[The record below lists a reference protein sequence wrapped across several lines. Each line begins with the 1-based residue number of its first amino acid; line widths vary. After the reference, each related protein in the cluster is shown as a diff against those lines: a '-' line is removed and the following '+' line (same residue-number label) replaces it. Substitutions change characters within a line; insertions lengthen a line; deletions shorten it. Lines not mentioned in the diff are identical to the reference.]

1 MILFLIEY
9 LCLLF
14 SFSFF
19 IFCNYKV
26 IKDYSSYF
34 FVLSIILSLKWFIR
48 GFPDSSVG
56 KESTCNAGN
65 AGLIFFLGLGRSPG
79 EGKGYP
85 LQYSGLEKFMDC
97 IVYGVTK
104 SWTRLSDF
112 HLRKKNDLSP
122 LSLMSQ
128 TFISI

>member
-9 LCLLF
+9 LCLLV
-14 SFSFF
+14 SFSFL

-26 IKDYSSYF
+26 IKDYSSNF
-34 FVLSIILSLKWFIR
+34 LMLFIILSLKWFIR

-56 KESTCNAGN
+56 KQSICNAGN
-65 AGLIFFLGLGRSPG
+65 SGLIPGLGRSPG

-85 LQYSGLEKFMDC
+85 LQYSGLENSMDC

-104 SWTRLSDF
+104 SWTWLSNF
-112 HLRKKNDLSP
+112 HLRNKNY
-122 LSLMSQ
+122 LSLLSLTSQ

>member
-9 LCLLF
+9 LCLIV

-34 FVLSIILSLKWFIR
+34 LMLFIILSLKWFIR

-56 KESTCNAGN
+56 KESICNAGN
-65 AGLIFFLGLGRSPG
+65 PGLIPGLGLSPG

-85 LQYSGLEKFMDC
+85 LQYSGLENSMDC

-104 SWTRLSDF
+104 SWTWLSNF
-112 HLRKKNDLSP
+112 HLRKKNDLSL
-122 LSLMSQ
+122 LSLTSQ